1 MRNYKYEK
9 SIWLSSKSDFPSLEK
24 SNFHS
29 CKKIQFEEKLQVK
42 KINLAKWIH
51 TANAGSK

>member
-1 MRNYKYEK
+1 MKNYNYEK

-29 CKKIQFEEKLQVK
+29 CKKIQFVEKLQVC

-51 TANAGSK
+51 TRPHLM